1 MNKTHTRLW
10 GCFRPGHSLADWVP
24 VRLHKAGRT
33 HRTTLELAWKTLGG
47 EAGQEGEK
55 RFREKE
61 EHEKVERHKYNM
73 VCWKKPA
80 GGSQIVVRP
89 SETEIDWPGKEWS

>member
-10 GCFRPGHSLADWVP
+10 GCLRPGHSLADWVP

-33 HRTTLELAWKTLGG
+33 HRTTLELAWKTLEG

-73 VCWKKPA
+73 VSWKKPA
-80 GGSQIVVRP
+80 GGSQIVVGP